1 MGVSTAT
8 VDRLV
13 SEGYAVSDVG
23 TAHEAVPR
31 IGGDRVGRRKAP
43 HRMSL
48 TKLPSGRWRA
58 QVYDPARRRNVSV
71 SRVLGVSGTFATR
84 AEAKRARELARARL
98 GEDLAK
104 PVTLAAFW
112 QRWTSDPLFARP
124 KESTNIH
131 NRERTKAFVARY
143 GTRPI
148 DAIDDSL
155 VAEWLAGGSRNGTV
169 PALRAMFNDAASAKA
184 GRVVRSN
191 PFARL
196 GISRGPGRRHE
207 QPPSEEQVWKIVRYA
222 RELATPS
229 FAAWLQVAA
238 FTGLRPGELD
248 ALRRANV
255 DLARSRI
262 RVVEQFSA
270 ATRTFTLPKNGQTR
284 EAPLTNPAREAL
296 ASLPIESEF
305 CFAPIRGEHWTASA
319 RAYHWK
325 AVKAAAGWEG
335 SLYLATRHFAG
346 WYMVNVLDLPSEDV
360 AIALGHTDGG
370 ELVRRLYGH
379 RDRDRALDRVAAAYG
394 RTASFTQMQL
404 GAELGLA
411 SQDADMVAR

>member
-1 MGVSTAT
+1 
-8 VDRLV
+8 
-13 SEGYAVSDVG
+13 
-23 TAHEAVPR
+23 
-31 IGGDRVGRRKAP
+31 
-43 HRMSL
+43 MSL
-48 TKLPSGRWRA
+48 TRLPSGRWRA

-71 SRVLGVSGTFATR
+71 SRVLGASGTFATR

-98 GEDLAK
+98 GEDLSK

-112 QRWTSDPLFARP
+112 QRWTTDSLFARP

-131 NRERTKAFVARY
+131 NRERTRTFVARY
-143 GTRPI
+143 GAQPI
-148 DAIDDSL
+148 DAIDDSV

-184 GRVVRSN
+184 GRVARNN

-207 QPPSEEQVWKIVRYA
+207 QPPSEEQIWKIIRCA

-248 ALRRANV
+248 ALRRVNV
-255 DLARSRI
+255 ELARSRI
-262 RVVEQFSA
+262 HVVEQFSA
-270 ATRTFTLPKNGQTR
+270 ATRTFTLPKNGHTR
-284 EAPLTNPAREAL
+284 EAPLTSPAREAL
-296 ASLPIESEF
+296 VALPIEGEF
-305 CFAPIRGEHWTASA
+305 CFAPIRGQHWTASA

-346 WYMVNVLDLPSEDV
+346 WYMVNVLEAPSEDV

-379 RDRDRALDRVAAAYG
+379 RDHDRALDRVIAAYD
-394 RTASFTQMQL
+394 
-404 GAELGLA
+404 GLRA
-411 SQDADMVAR
+411 

>member
-1 MGVSTAT
+1 
-8 VDRLV
+8 
-13 SEGYAVSDVG
+13 
-23 TAHEAVPR
+23 
-31 IGGDRVGRRKAP
+31 
-43 HRMSL
+43 MSL
-48 TKLPSGRWRA
+48 TKLPSDRWRA
-58 QVYDPARRRNVSV
+58 QVYDPARGHNVSV
-71 SRVLGVSGTFATR
+71 SRVLGGSGTFPTR

-98 GEDLAK
+98 GEDLAE
-104 PVTLAAFW
+104 PVTLAVFW
-112 QRWTSDPLFARP
+112 KRWTTDPLFARP

-143 GTRPI
+143 GTQPI
-148 DAIDDSL
+148 DAIDDGV

-184 GRVVRSN
+184 GRVARSN

-196 GISRGPGRRHE
+196 GISRGPGRRDE
-207 QPPSEEQVWKIVRYA
+207 QPPSEEQVWKIIRCA

-262 RVVEQFSA
+262 RVVEQFSV

-284 EAPLTNPAREAL
+284 EAPLTDPAREAFM
-296 ASLPIESEF
+296 SLPIEGEF

-325 AVKAAAGWEG
+325 AVKAAAGWKG

-346 WYMVNVLDLPSEDV
+346 SYMVNVLDLPSEDV

-394 RTASFTQMQL
+394 RTASHTQL
-404 GAELGLA
+404 RL
-411 SQDADMVAR
+411 V